1 MSATVKKWMN
11 RGGLIAV
18 IAGIVMIVVAGG
30 DTEAALQTAGLVAG
44 IAGSLIIIVRE
55 IFN

>member
-1 MSATVKKWMN
+1 MSAIVKKWMN
-11 RGGLIAV
+11 RGGLLSV
-18 IAGIVMIVVAGG
+18 IAGIVMIVIAGG
-30 DTEAALQTAGLVAG
+30 DPESALQTAGLVAG